1 MIFQSFKKAD
11 TSRPLLILF
20 VGKILYAL
28 TAVFGENQW
37 MDWSFQ
43 GFTTHDLSHIWW
55 LSFFIATLMQMVIM
69 WRLDEWMYSIGC
81 YQTAR
86 HTALW
91 FAFLCLHAHPAL
103 SHASIHLCLILF
115 MMLFLEGN
123 FTLGKKEIKLSY
135 TANHGITLGIISWV
149 NILIALPML
158 IGYGPRLQDSRDVF
172 RHSIVLLFFWGLVWG
187 AMEWIPYATDW
198 SSSWNDVLDN
208 GLPLAHLFEEK
219 AQLITPSLLVM
230 VGTIMLATIALVLLE
245 VPKQRLRHIMRNFIL
260 VYLVL
265 GLLIA
270 LNFEQEFSLILLG
283 VPLGVVLLVRGFE
296 QLHNRWLFELI
307 SILCFG
313 TILLDLLGVF
323 VLFDL

>member
-1 MIFQSFKKAD
+1 
-11 TSRPLLILF
+11 
-20 VGKILYAL
+20 
-28 TAVFGENQW
+28 
-37 MDWSFQ
+37 
-43 GFTTHDLSHIWW
+43 
-55 LSFFIATLMQMVIM
+55 
-69 WRLDEWMYSIGC
+69 
-81 YQTAR
+81 
-86 HTALW
+86 
-91 FAFLCLHAHPAL
+91 
-103 SHASIHLCLILF
+103 
-115 MMLFLEGN
+115 
-123 FTLGKKEIKLSY
+123 
-135 TANHGITLGIISWV
+135 
-149 NILIALPML
+149 
-158 IGYGPRLQDSRDVF
+158 
-172 RHSIVLLFFWGLVWG
+172 WGLVWG
-187 AMEWIPYATDW
+187 AMEWIPYAMDW

-230 VGTIMLATIALVLLE
+230 VGTTMLATIALVLLE